1 MKCLCV
7 IAVFTAVP
15 AVADSVVAT
24 RVLRPGTLIA
34 PQDVKISK
42 DVRGGFTDISEVVG
56 YETAYALYP
65 DRPIQPDA
73 LRSPSLVDRN
83 ALVQLLYQSRGL
95 IITAE
100 GRSLGRAG
108 RGERVRVMNLGSKRI
123 VYGIAIDPSIVVV
136 VQ

>member
-1 MKCLCV
+1 MKSLCA
-7 IAVFTAVP
+7 IAVLSAMP

-24 RVLRPGTLIA
+24 RVLRPGTLIEA
-34 PQDVKISK
+34 QDVTILK
-42 DVRGGFTDISEVVG
+42 DATGGFSDISEVVG

-65 DRPIQPDA
+65 NRPIQPDA

-95 IITAE
+95 TITAE

-123 VYGIAIDPSIVVV
+123 VHGIAIDPSTVVIV
-136 VQ
+136 Q